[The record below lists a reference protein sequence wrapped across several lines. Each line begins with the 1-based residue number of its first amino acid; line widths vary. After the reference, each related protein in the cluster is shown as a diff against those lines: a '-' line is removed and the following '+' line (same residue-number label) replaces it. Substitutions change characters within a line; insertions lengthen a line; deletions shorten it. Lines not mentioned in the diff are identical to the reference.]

1 MASSICATT
10 TRIITPK
17 RKPTSISSHFP
28 SIFPLMKNQ
37 LTKDVW
43 VSGLSIILH
52 SSTCL
57 ALYQYHTVLIIL
69 ALYKLEVEKC
79 KTCNFVGGIME
90 KVWARKRE
98 KRILISS
105 LPINSLGLKQVAW
118 SSVSSFLQGSVWIY
132 QQFLPA

>member
-1 MASSICATT
+1 
-10 TRIITPK
+10 
-17 RKPTSISSHFP
+17 
-28 SIFPLMKNQ
+28 MKNQ

-79 KTCNFVGGIME
+79 KTCNFVVVFTI
-90 KVWARKRE
+90 KYDV
-98 KRILISS
+98 SS
-105 LPINSLGLKQVAW
+105 LGPLS
-118 SSVSSFLQGSVWIY
+118 
-132 QQFLPA
+132 